1 MSAPLPRLF
10 PISSTWDQTL
20 IEEEER
26 WDPGNILAY
35 SKYPKQLQNILG
47 DNLVSTW
54 SLTWNIS
61 IIQYFF
67 RLIHLIA
74 RVRRKKILI
83 LMSCLVLEG
92 NMILISGVSGA
103 SPTSLL
109 SVNFLSGSWPGKEFT
124 LSSETSAVSSSEP
137 GMNVKEVLL
146 DLCIFRRK
154 VIWQFLFN
162 FPWAYMGKRSSFLR
176 YNFLLN
182 LTAVFSWKGPV
193 ALAIREQGWLI
204 HNCATSH
211 NQRQPPSSILSLHN
225 FPIIL

>member
-1 MSAPLPRLF
+1 MFLAIGVASVETSCVWTMSAPLPRLF

-35 SKYPKQLQNILG
+35 SKYPKQLHNILG
-47 DNLVSTW
+47 DNNLVSTW

-67 RLIHLIA
+67 LLIHLIA

-109 SVNFLSGSWPGKEFT
+109 SVNFLFGSWPDNEFT
-124 LSSETSAVSSSEP
+124 LPGETSAVSWQYPDLLKSMQGDRKISRAIQKYPEWP
-137 GMNVKEVLL
+137 GV
-146 DLCIFRRK
+146 
-154 VIWQFLFN
+154 
-162 FPWAYMGKRSSFLR
+162 Y
-176 YNFLLN
+176 
-182 LTAVFSWKGPV
+182 TA
-193 ALAIREQGWLI
+193 
-204 HNCATSH
+204 
-211 NQRQPPSSILSLHN
+211 
-225 FPIIL
+225 